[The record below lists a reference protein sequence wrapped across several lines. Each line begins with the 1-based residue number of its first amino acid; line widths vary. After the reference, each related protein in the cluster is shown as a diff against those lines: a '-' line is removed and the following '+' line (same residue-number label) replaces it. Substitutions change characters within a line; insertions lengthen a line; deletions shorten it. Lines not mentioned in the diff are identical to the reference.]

1 MIIFICIF
9 VSIFTK
15 KARLMKK
22 VAIGFVMLLVGL
34 GVAATPSLIA
44 LSSLGDSSEE
54 IGGITE
60 DKNSGLMGQ
69 PTESKEEDPGKD
81 KNKEITA
88 SIDINPNKLNCK
100 SKGRWIT
107 AFIGL
112 PSEYDTEDIAI
123 STISLTTSLGQIE
136 TSENFPNAIVDING
150 DNVPELMVKFDRS
163 DLINILEHMQFCNI
177 KINGEL
183 QDKTQFEGGGAIEL
197 IHYS

>member
-1 MIIFICIF
+1 MIQREELEMILNF
-9 VSIFTK
+9 VANRWVDITK
-15 KARLMKK
+15 DPNNRALETLPSNFWMNSVGGKA
-22 VAIGFVMLLVGL
+22 G
-34 GVAATPSLIA
+34 
-44 LSSLGDSSEE
+44 
-54 IGGITE
+54 
-60 DKNSGLMGQ
+60 
-69 PTESKEEDPGKD
+69 
-81 KNKEITA
+81 
-88 SIDINPNKLNCK
+88 
-100 SKGRWIT
+100 KGRWIT
-107 AFIGL
+107 AYIGL

-136 TSENFPNAIVDING
+136 TSENFPNAIMDING